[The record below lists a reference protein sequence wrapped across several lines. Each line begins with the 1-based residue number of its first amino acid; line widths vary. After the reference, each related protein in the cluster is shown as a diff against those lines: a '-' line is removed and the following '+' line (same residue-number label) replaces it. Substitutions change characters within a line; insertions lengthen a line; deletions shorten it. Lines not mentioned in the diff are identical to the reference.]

1 MPKEKNINIV
11 KEIKE
16 NLEKSKSVVF
26 VDYLGLSAEEINEF
40 RQKMKDNDAVV
51 VVAKN
56 TLIKKASE
64 EVSKETKGEKEVK
77 TEIEND
83 LKGPTMA
90 IFSFS
95 DPIAPIKI
103 IYEFAKKYELP
114 KAKSAL
120 IEGIYK
126 NAIEIEELKDIPS
139 KEELMGRF
147 VRSLGSPVSKLVF
160 TFGGIQNKIVFTVN
174 AIASKKAE
182 GSNQSEG
189 GAN

>member
-40 RQKMKDNDAVV
+40 RQKMKENDAVV
-51 VVAKN
+51 IVAKN

-64 EVSKETKGEKEVK
+64 DFGEKEIK
-77 TEIEND
+77 KEIEND

-95 DPIAPIKI
+95 DPIKPIKI
-103 IYEFAKKYELP
+103 IYDFAKKYELP
-114 KAKSAL
+114 KTKSAL
-120 IEGIYK
+120 IEGNYK
-126 NAIEIEELKDIPS
+126 NAIEVEELKDIPS
-139 KEELMGRF
+139 KEELLGRF
-147 VRSLGSPVSKLVF
+147 VGSLGSPVSKFVYAL
-160 TFGGIQNKIVFTVN
+160 GGIQNKLVFAVS
-174 AIASKKAE
+174 AIANKKAE
-182 GSNQSEG
+182 GSNQAEG

>member
-95 DPIAPIKI
+95 DPIAPVKI

-139 KEELMGRF
+139 KEELMERF

-160 TFGGIQNKIVFTVN
+160 TLGGIQNKIVFAVS

>member
-64 EVSKETKGEKEVK
+64 EISKETKGEKEVK

-160 TFGGIQNKIVFTVN
+160 TLGGIQNKIVFAVS